1 MSQENAS
8 KESSAVAGLF
18 QKAHANAALLQ
29 RVEEQFV
36 QLSAQRRKLQD
47 ELRSLQN
54 EINSELNKLIE
65 PEMASSTSES
75 KRGRMSVAA

>member
-8 KESSAVAGLF
+8 KESSAVATLF

-29 RVEEQFV
+29 RVEEQFIA
-36 QLSAQRRKLQD
+36 LSAQRTKLQN

-54 EINSELNKLIE
+54 DINAELNKLIE
-65 PEMASSTSES
+65 PEEMAQSDSM
-75 KRGRMSVAA
+75 KRTRMSVAA